1 MKNYEFVR
9 MWILFHL
16 GYIKSTEKASESDG
30 INSSTLIDV
39 WRSLKVSLVYEYP
52 TILELWKLMEDLQ
65 HGDLIHIDE
74 DAILSKSHLY
84 ITSNGLSFLI
94 NVLNESKTNSDVN
107 KIKERLYE
115 LWAREARIKTPFAP
129 FSLISKEAIKEKL
142 EKYLKEI
149 EYGKKQLNK
158 QKKEHD

>member
-1 MKNYEFVR
+1 

-16 GYIKSTEKASESDG
+16 GYIKSTEKVSESDG

-74 DAILSKSHLY
+74 DAIISKSQLY

-129 FSLISKEAIKEKL
+129 FSLSSKEAIKEKL

>member
-16 GYIKSTEKASESDG
+16 GYIKSTEKASGSDD
-30 INSSTLIDV
+30 INSFTLIDV
-39 WRSLKVSLVYEYP
+39 WRSLKLSLVYEYP
-52 TILELWKLMEDLQ
+52 TILELWKLLEDLQ
-65 HGDLIHIDE
+65 HSDLIHIDE

-94 NVLNESKTNSDVN
+94 NVLNESKTNSDIN

-115 LWAREARIKTPFAP
+115 LWAREARLKTPFAP
-129 FSLISKEAIKEKL
+129 FSLISKEAIKERL

-149 EYGKKQLNK
+149 EHGKK
-158 QKKEHD
+158 

>member
-9 MWILFHL
+9 MWILFFL